1 MNGSTFSN
9 RVHIS
14 CNYSRIFCHP
24 LLVQLPFGV
33 VSWATD
39 HSLVLVP
46 CRNVPGKVT
55 PALSPGFIGS
65 SGRLVKSPVF
75 TLYRGFLFSIE
86 SVAQLFEGL
95 PSLLQSRSQ
104 LLVRRFGCGF
114 QTFVGEYHAWGSS
127 SFHQKNL
134 SITLGYLLTVQFGR
148 RAF

>member
-9 RVHIS
+9 RVRIS

-46 CRNVPGKVT
+46 CRNVPEKVT

-65 SGRLVKSPVF
+65 SGRLVKSPDF

-114 QTFVGEYHAWGSS
+114 QNFVGEYHAWGSS